1 MAYTLND
8 AIQGWIRNQQDK
20 ISPVQARTY
29 NDTLQIWIDTL
40 SAAPTS
46 LRLLELEIGR
56 ANRRHDKETEAALKW
71 RISVKVDALEWLKG
85 RMICQDFEVWT
96 RSGKFSL

>member
-56 ANRRHDKETEAALKW
+56 ANRRHDKEEAD
-71 RISVKVDALEWLKG
+71 I
-85 RMICQDFEVWT
+85 ICQGLEPC
-96 RSGKFSL
+96 KFT

>member
-8 AIQGWIRNQQDK
+8 AVQGWIRNQQAK
-20 ISPVQARTY
+20 VSPLQAKTY
-29 NDTLQIWIDTL
+29 SNTLQIWVDTL
-40 SAAPTS
+40 SATSTS

-56 ANRRHDKETEAALKW
+56 ANRRHDKETEAAVKW

-85 RMICQDFEVWT
+85 RIICQDFEAWA
-96 RSGKFSL
+96 RSG